1 MGAQRDNCPIL
12 CATTQHV
19 PPFIRIRPIASRQAH
34 KLTAVMALPGSV
46 AMLGQ
51 FELVGIPPPPRG
63 VPQIEVT
70 FDIDAEFEAVYEH
83 PTG

>member
-1 MGAQRDNCPIL
+1 
-12 CATTQHV
+12 
-19 PPFIRIRPIASRQAH
+19 
-34 KLTAVMALPGSV
+34 MALPGSV